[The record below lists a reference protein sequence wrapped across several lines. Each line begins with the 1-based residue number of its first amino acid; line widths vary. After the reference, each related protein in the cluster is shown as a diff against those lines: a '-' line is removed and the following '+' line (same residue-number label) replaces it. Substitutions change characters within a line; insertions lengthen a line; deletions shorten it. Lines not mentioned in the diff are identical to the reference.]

1 MIVVDT
7 DVMVDV
13 LRSCPPAMSWLESFA
28 DRIVIPGFVVMELI
42 AGCENLTEQR
52 RVERII
58 RPFPITWPSLG
69 TLNSALSVFAHN
81 HLGRGVSMMDSII
94 GQTAHDLGLP
104 LATFN
109 RKHYSVIHGLKTVQP
124 YSRTA

>member
-1 MIVVDT
+1 MIVADT
-7 DVMVDV
+7 DVMVDL
-13 LRSCPPAMSWLESFA
+13 LRRFPPAMEWLESLD
-28 DRIVIPGFVVMELI
+28 DRLVLPGFVVMELI
-42 AGCENLTEQR
+42 AGCKDRTEQR

-58 RPFPITWPSLG
+58 RPFPITWPSREA
-69 TLNSALSVFAHN
+69 LNSALSVFADH
-81 HLGRGVSMMDSII
+81 HLGHGISMLDAVI
-94 GQTAHDLGLP
+94 GQTALGLGLP